1 VKEFCLVIIKAVQA
15 FSIDFMR
22 VFGIPCARNICYYVY
37 SYSIVVCPTHCHLR
51 QSSSS
56 SGIDAGFLLYFM
68 KPKRALTSTQGIT
81 WRSFAQSKEAMSWS
95 RDVLMKDTS
104 SFRGD
109 QWWVLSN
116 CVCACGMGKERK
128 KESESWVIFTSIWE
142 FYQASLPLNCSSTD
156 LWWWWWCRRI
166 WKKRSELHQYESL
179 YIRIN
184 MRVCIVSLPRIF

>member
-1 VKEFCLVIIKAVQA
+1 
-15 FSIDFMR
+15 
-22 VFGIPCARNICYYVY
+22 
-37 SYSIVVCPTHCHLR
+37 
-51 QSSSS
+51 
-56 SGIDAGFLLYFM
+56 
-68 KPKRALTSTQGIT
+68 
-81 WRSFAQSKEAMSWS
+81 
-95 RDVLMKDTS
+95 
-104 SFRGD
+104 
-109 QWWVLSN
+109 
-116 CVCACGMGKERK
+116 MGKERK